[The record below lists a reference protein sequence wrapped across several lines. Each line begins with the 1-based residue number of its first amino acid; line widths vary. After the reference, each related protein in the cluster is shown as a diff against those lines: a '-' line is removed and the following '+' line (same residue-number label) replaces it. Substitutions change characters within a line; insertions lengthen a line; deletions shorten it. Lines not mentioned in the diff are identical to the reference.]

1 MADLT
6 FSIASETTA
15 FDNGIRR
22 GVIEPLEDADK
33 ALEDLGRAGDRE
45 MEQLEDS
52 MSDARRD
59 TERFEDSIKD
69 VRDSLTRV
77 GRAGKDAGDDVKGG
91 MRRGEDGVRE
101 FKDEANSTAKEAAA
115 SFDGSAESIADAF
128 QEVTANAFAGFGP
141 AGAVAG
147 TAAAI
152 GIGAAVAGFEKVE
165 EERKASEERIA
176 EWAEAFI
183 EAGAKVIDSGTLI
196 ARAQDILTD
205 PEKFADATKAHELW
219 GVSIETA
226 VQAMAG
232 SSSALR
238 EVDGAIAANRDEL
251 ERQAEAQGGANRE
264 TIQGYEINDI
274 ARESYAKLADEIEQ
288 GSQRLDVQS
297 RILRDVAESTAGAT
311 SAVDEF
317 GDTVVTLPDGKK
329 IYIDAETGQ
338 ATQDT
343 EAIEKK
349 VYGIQDKSIGVTV
362 DTAGADEQLSRFIA
376 KYRSPIEL
384 NIFYKDQSG
393 RFIP

>member
-1 MADLT
+1 MPITIDFLANVRQLLRGTTDVEEAFEDVSDSLDEMARDGDAAT
-6 FSIASETTA
+6 EK
-15 FDNGIRR
+15 
-22 GVIEPLEDADK
+22 LERSFKSLADESK
-33 ALEDLGRAGDRE
+33 RAGDK
-45 MEQLEDS
+45 L
-52 MSDARRD
+52 
-59 TERFEDSIKD
+59 
-69 VRDSLTRV
+69 
-77 GRAGKDAGDDVKGG
+77 GDNFKGG
-91 MRRGEDGVRE
+91 TDTAKRGLDD

-128 QEVTANAFAGFGP
+128 QEVTANAFSGFGP

-183 EAGAKVIDSGTLI
+183 EAGAKVIDSGTII
-196 ARAQDILTD
+196 ARSQDILTD
-205 PEKFADATKAHELW
+205 SEKFAEATKAHELW
-219 GVSIETA
+219 GVSLETA

-232 SSSALR
+232 SPSALR
-238 EVDGAIAANRDEL
+238 EVDAAIDANRDAL
-251 ERQAEAQGGANRE
+251 GRQAEAQGGANRE
-264 TIQGYEINDI
+264 IIQGYEINDI
-274 ARESYAKLADEIEQ
+274 ARESYTKLAGEIEQ

-317 GDTVVTLPDGKK
+317 GDTVVTLPDGKT

-349 VYGIQDKSIGVTV
+349 IFSVPDKTV
-362 DTAGADEQLSRFIA
+362 ALHLDTSQVDEEISRFIA
-376 KYRSPIEL
+376 RPRDPIEL
-384 NIFYKDQSG
+384 SIFYKDQNG
-393 RFIP
+393 RQILP